1 MNTSKNL
8 CSIILALTVYLGPAT
23 SIAGIKCWT
32 NNEGIKECGNVVPP
46 EFSQKGHEEISNQGI
61 TVRKQSR
68 AKTIDEIEQEK
79 EAKRQEKQRDK
90 LAQEQAIRDRNL
102 LNTFATQEELIFA
115 RDDKLKV
122 IDEQIDHQKR
132 ISADLTLDLEAL
144 ATLAA
149 DQERSGKAVSEEL
162 LDDIEALKRQ
172 IGESSDFVIKRQ
184 QERVSLEDQ
193 FKSDL
198 NRYQKLKGN

>member
-1 MNTSKNL
+1 M
-8 CSIILALTVYLGPAT
+8 
-23 SIAGIKCWT
+23 
-32 NNEGIKECGNVVPP
+32 
-46 EFSQKGHEEISNQGI
+46 
-61 TVRKQSR
+61 
-68 AKTIDEIEQEK
+68 
-79 EAKRQEKQRDK
+79 
-90 LAQEQAIRDRNL
+90 
-102 LNTFATQEELIFA
+102 IFA

-172 IGESSDFVIKRQ
+172 IGESSDFVINRQ

>member
-1 MNTSKNL
+1 L
-8 CSIILALTVYLGPAT
+8 
-23 SIAGIKCWT
+23 AGIKCWT